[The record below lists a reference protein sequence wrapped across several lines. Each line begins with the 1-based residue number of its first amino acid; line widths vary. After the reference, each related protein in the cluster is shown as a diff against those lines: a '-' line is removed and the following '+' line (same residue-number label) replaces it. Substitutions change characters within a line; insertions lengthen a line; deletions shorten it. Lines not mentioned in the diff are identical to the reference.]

1 MTVSQKTL
9 PSELRAG
16 IEAAVDL
23 PGIVLRGHP
32 SWHEGTGWWILPIRI
47 TADVASEA
55 LIPATTDWYVLV
67 DDAYPDGKFSLNP
80 AKDGGITLTFPH
92 QNCNTP
98 GPQDVPWRRGNICTV
113 TRTAALRRR
122 GYDTEPPQPAD
133 NLAWHLRRA
142 REWIVLASQ
151 NALVEDGDP
160 YELPDVPYEDSDK
173 IAFSEGKHSFLDWQ
187 ATSAQNGMA
196 ETGILESASSITV
209 VKRFLLGK
217 GRQPIT
223 LEWLKDIA
231 SQNGPRLAWLRL
243 DQEPVLTPWQ
253 TPTTWGE
260 FRKAC
265 QNQGINLDT
274 LLKELVSTFTGNINI
289 LLVGFPIP
297 ERVGQ
302 PHTRI
307 HWFALKAPPAITKQQ
322 GGFRS
327 NTTGRWQE
335 YKTNRIHDAVPLR
348 WIKTENWQHDEITS
362 RGQIPADLTQQNLLI
377 IGAGALGSAIAEM
390 LVRAGVTNLTV
401 MDHDQMVAGNLVRH
415 TLLSTDIG
423 AKKATALAARLNA
436 ASISAKVTS
445 MATEFPPEEDINTAF
460 IQGCSVILDCT
471 GDDATANCLSIFPWG
486 SAKTF
491 ISLSVGVHAQRLFCF
506 AARSDTFPFNEF
518 RDKLQPWLHDEAKTF
533 DIDQFPRE
541 GIGCFHPLNPA
552 RIDDL
557 WMMSTSAVRLIE
569 QAIASP
575 PGIPTLTV
583 FERQTDK
590 AGNFAGISDVST
602 RPPKPTGHI

>member
-16 IEAAVDL
+16 IEAAIDL
-23 PGIVLRGHP
+23 PGIVLKGHP
-32 SWHEGTGWWILPIRI
+32 SWHEETGSWILPVRI
-47 TADVASEA
+47 TADVASEE
-55 LIPATTDWYVLV
+55 LIPATTDWYILV

-80 AKDGGITLTFPH
+80 AKDGDVTRTFPH
-92 QNCNTP
+92 QYYNGP
-98 GPQDVPWRRGNICTV
+98 GPNNVPWRCGNICTV
-113 TRTAALRRR
+113 TRTAALKRR

-133 NLAWHLRRA
+133 NLSWHLRRA

-160 YELPDVPYEDSDK
+160 YELPDAPYEDTDK

-187 ATSAQNGMA
+187 ATRAKNGMA

-209 VKRFLLGK
+209 VKRFHLGK

-223 LEWLKDIA
+223 QEWLKDIA
-231 SQNGPRLAWLRL
+231 GQNGPRFAWLRL

-253 TPTTWGE
+253 IPTTWGE

-265 QNQGINLDT
+265 QNQGINLDH
-274 LLKELVSTFTGNINI
+274 LLRELMSTFASNHNI

-297 ERVGQ
+297 EQVGQ
-302 PHTRI
+302 PNIRM

-322 GGFRS
+322 GGFRA
-327 NTTGRWQE
+327 NATGKWQE
-335 YKTNRIHDAVPLR
+335 YKTNRIHDSVPLR
-348 WIKTENWQHDEITS
+348 WVKTENWQHDEITG
-362 RGQIPADLTQQNLLI
+362 RGRLSPDLTQQNLLI
-377 IGAGALGSAIAEM
+377 IGAGAIGSAVAEM
-390 LVRAGVTNLTV
+390 LVRAGVTNMTV
-401 MDHDQMVAGNLVRH
+401 MDSDQMEAGNLVRH

-436 ASISAKVTS
+436 ASISAKVTPL
-445 MATEFPPEEDINTAF
+445 ATNFPPENATNRDF
-460 IQGCSVILDCT
+460 IQGYSVILDCT
-471 GDDATANCLSIFPWG
+471 GDDSTAKSLSVFPWG

-491 ISLSVGVHAQRLFCF
+491 ISLSVGIHAQRLFYF
-506 AARSDTFPFNEF
+506 TTRGTTFPFNEF
-518 RDKLQPWLHDEAKTF
+518 QDKLQPWLHHEAKTF

-557 WMMSTSAVRLIE
+557 WMMSASAVRLIE
-569 QAIASP
+569 QTIASP
-575 PGIPTLTV
+575 SDTPTLTV

-602 RPPKPTGHI
+602 RPPEPTGHI